1 MKKHILFILI
11 FLIYS
16 HSFSQT
22 IDSSWCGMSSGSI
35 ARIDSSFSMCDSS
48 SNFNVIIESTV
59 NNLWQKGKTTKFGTS
74 NTRDTSCAIMTDTL
88 NSYSTNNTSAFHFLL
103 PERNPGDSYFNYYF
117 KFWHKFDTDS
127 LLDGCWLEFSDD
139 TGNTWHR
146 IDSLNGWGWSNQ
158 FFQNGFNCCN
168 VYTNTIQSSFQS
180 FDTLLN
186 GHKGWS
192 GNSNGWRHTALWLTL
207 ALPIKP
213 NRSNPINAVRFV
225 FQSDSIQTNK
235 SGWIIDELNIG
246 YVIGPGGIENLI
258 SSKQLPI
265 YPNPSSS
272 GVFTIS
278 YPTNFVKG
286 TMEVYTIHGQKL
298 ISTALNKQLDL
309 SKYSKG
315 CYHYKITFDTS
326 TYSGMLI
333 KE

>member
-1 MKKHILFILI
+1 MKYNLLLILCILT
-11 FLIYS
+11 S
-16 HSFSQT
+16 NHSFSQT

-48 SNFNVIIESTV
+48 SNFNIIIESTV
-59 NNLWQKGKTTKFGTS
+59 NNLWQKGYTTKFGTS
-74 NTRDTSCAIMTDTL
+74 NIRDTSCAIMTDTL
-88 NSYSTNNTSAFHFLL
+88 NSYSTNNTSAFYFLL
-103 PERNPGDSYFNYYF
+103 PERNPGDSYYNYYF
-117 KFWHKFDTDS
+117 KFWHKFETDS

-139 TGNTWHR
+139 SGLTWFSL
-146 IDSLNGWGWSNQ
+146 DSNYN
-158 FFQNGFNCCN
+158 FQNGFTSCN
-168 VYTNTIQSSFQS
+168 LYSNNIGASFQS

-186 GHKGWS
+186 GRKAWS

-207 ALPIKP
+207 AFPVKP

-246 YVIGPGGIENLI
+246 YVIGPNGIENSILPN
-258 SSKQLPI
+258 QLPI

-278 YPTNFVKG
+278 YPTNFLKG
-286 TMEVYTIHGQKL
+286 TMEVYTIQGQKL
-298 ISTALNKQLDL
+298 ISKVLNKQLDL
-309 SKYSKG
+309 SSYTNG
-315 CYHYKITFDTS
+315 CYYYKISFDSS
-326 TYSGMLI
+326 TYSGILI